1 MVLLYWRIFRVIR
14 ERSRRKKA
22 RSKKAKASSSAAP
35 APALPN
41 AYAAIYANKR
51 SPATRTTSDASA
63 TDNNSTKELLPTSAS
78 RSPNL
83 PLTNTTIAEETSFT
97 NYNAKLTATDT
108 EDGGSVN
115 DSNSGAAMGGGA
127 STYAQEHSSRASDSE
142 SHADC
147 GVHTTPNKTQY
158 SAPDTVVVDLQ
169 YCTASLPAS
178 PASRNNANSAFKKNG
193 VKAAP
198 PATAHARRAAPA
210 HHNVAKSVTKFN
222 FRLRHSKK
230 KTDRSAK
237 KRERKATKTLAIV
250 LGEYTTQLPGHS
262 NYFVHTHTHARTH
275 TRTYRY
281 TRIHARTIVQHL
293 KKNIVDYIRA

>member
-1 MVLLYWRIFRVIR
+1 MNYTDRRKAEQCKFYNSDFLIYSSMGSFYIPCVVMVLLYWRIFRVIR

-22 RSKKAKASSSAAP
+22 RSKKAKASSA

-41 AYAAIYANKR
+41 AFAAIAANKR
-51 SPATRTTSDASA
+51 PAATRTTSDASA

-78 RSPNL
+78 PNL
-83 PLTNTTIAEETSFT
+83 ALTKTTIAEETSFT

-115 DSNSGAAMGGGA
+115 DSVSGAAMGGA
-127 STYAQEHSSRASDSE
+127 STYAAQEHSSRASDSGG
-142 SHADC
+142 SHADG
-147 GVHTTPNKTQY
+147 GVHHTPNKTRY

-169 YCTASLPAS
+169 YGSAT
-178 PASRNNANSAFKKNG
+178 ASRNNANSAVKKNG

-198 PATAHARRAAPA
+198 PATAHARRTMVPG

-250 LGEYTTQLPGHS
+250 LGEYT
-262 NYFVHTHTHARTH
+262 
-275 TRTYRY
+275 
-281 TRIHARTIVQHL
+281 
-293 KKNIVDYIRA
+293 